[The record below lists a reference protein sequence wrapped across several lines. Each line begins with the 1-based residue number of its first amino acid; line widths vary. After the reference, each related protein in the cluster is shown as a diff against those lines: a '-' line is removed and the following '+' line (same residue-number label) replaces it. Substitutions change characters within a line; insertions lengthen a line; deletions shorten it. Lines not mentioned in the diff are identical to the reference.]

1 MSKIKIFLLFFC
13 SLMILSC
20 QSKRLAAG
28 EGKYDYHFILTEYI
42 DSARDRLIPVAIYQP
57 VNLKVDNITPII
69 FSHGYGG
76 NKGDDYAVDY
86 TYLLEALAEKGY
98 FIISIQHELKNDD
111 LLSMEEPFKTTRMSN
126 WKRGAENISFV
137 LYKIKTEF
145 PSLNFNELAVI
156 GHSNGGDMSVLFAHQ
171 HPELISKLIS
181 MDNRRMDLP
190 KTSQPRIYTLR
201 SNDYPADEGV
211 LPTDEE
217 KEKFGITVQF
227 ADINHSNMDNDA
239 NDEERQY
246 LISKILKY
254 LHEK

>member
-1 MSKIKIFLLFFC
+1 MSKIKILSLFLY
-13 SLMILSC
+13 SLMLVSC
-20 QSKRLAAG
+20 QSKRVAADG
-28 EGKYDYHFILTEYI
+28 GKYNYHFILTKYV
-42 DSARDRLIPVAIYQP
+42 DSTRDRLIPVAIYQP
-57 VNLKVDNITPII
+57 VNLKVGNITPII

-111 LLSMEEPFKTTRMSN
+111 LLPMDEPFKTTRMPN
-126 WKRGAENISFV
+126 WQRGAENIGFV
-137 LYKIKTEF
+137 LNKIKTEF
-145 PSLNFNELAVI
+145 PSLNYNKLAVI

-171 HPELISKLIS
+171 HPELINKLIS

-190 KTSQPRIYTLR
+190 RTSKPKIYTLR

-227 ADINHSNMDNDA
+227 TDINHSSMDNDA
-239 NDEERQY
+239 NNEERKY
-246 LISKILKY
+246 LISKIVEY